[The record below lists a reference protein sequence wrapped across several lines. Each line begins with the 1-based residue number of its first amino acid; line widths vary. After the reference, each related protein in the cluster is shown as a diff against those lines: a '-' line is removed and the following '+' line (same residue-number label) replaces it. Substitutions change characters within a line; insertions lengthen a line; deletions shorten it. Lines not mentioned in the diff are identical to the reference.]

1 MNQFYEFE
9 KLRDRNIN
17 KIKNWKKKYIYTDN
31 LLHLAP
37 MKYCILHF
45 E

>member
-17 KIKNWKKKYIYTDN
+17 KIKNIYTDN

-37 MKYCILHF
+37 MKYCILYF